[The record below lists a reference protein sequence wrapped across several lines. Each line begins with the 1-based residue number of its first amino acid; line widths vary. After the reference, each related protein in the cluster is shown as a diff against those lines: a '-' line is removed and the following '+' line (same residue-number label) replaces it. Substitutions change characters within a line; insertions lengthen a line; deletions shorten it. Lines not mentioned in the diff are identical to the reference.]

1 MLTTKDNPYS
11 PFDQFDLWLQYDLE
25 MGYQSCERL
34 GKIVEPLLK
43 DGMTD
48 KEREEVMDQAIDE
61 IVKNDPLCIF
71 TRAIENGDSSA
82 YSQTT

>member
-1 MLTTKDNPYS
+1 MLTTKDNPYN

-34 GKIVEPLLK
+34 GKVLEPLLE

-48 KEREEVMDQAIDE
+48 QEREEAMDLAIDE

-71 TRAIENGDSSA
+71 TRAVENVYSSTS
-82 YSQTT
+82 SQTT